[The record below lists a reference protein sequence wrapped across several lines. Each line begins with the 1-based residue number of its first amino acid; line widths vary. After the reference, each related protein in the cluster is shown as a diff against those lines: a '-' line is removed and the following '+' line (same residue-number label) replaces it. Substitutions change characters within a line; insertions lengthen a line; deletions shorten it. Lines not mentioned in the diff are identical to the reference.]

1 MTDDLNIPM
10 KEEATIETVAL
21 VAYINH
27 REIAVENIKRARREN
42 NRLHLLNLVASF
54 LTGPHIADT
63 IVGYVNNDTNQTAA
77 ILTVAGIAS
86 IVAGFAK
93 MTKNHKTILEQFKVL
108 DELCETEKNEK

>member
-1 MTDDLNIPM
+1 MRNSPNFNHHQTSTNIT
-10 KEEATIETVAL
+10 K
-21 VAYINH
+21 NS
-27 REIAVENIKRARREN
+27 NI
-42 NRLHLLNLVASF
+42 
-54 LTGPHIADT
+54 
-63 IVGYVNNDTNQTAA
+63 NNDSNQHLHDNNQYQTAA